1 MTVKQQFPASIVDEI
16 TYSVESAYN
25 SLHLVYS
32 WIFTLEGEVSTE
44 VSRKALDRALDY
56 YPKCRCILVNNAS
69 SYKRWLRYCWEYTD
83 TTGKDILQEIELSD
97 PTVSIGDVVDYHVR
111 NHVSLSIDLSSHIPL
126 KILLIRTPQRTFFSF
141 IMHHAVA
148 DGVGSISFIQKFIT
162 CYEDIFYQRKSA
174 ADHPPSRFEAI
185 SVPHIPFRWNYFS
198 PRRLAPYFRYN
209 NLFRKEPPVRLN
221 SQQSPVD
228 SAEFVAGVRD
238 LPPQRLEVIR
248 TTAKKHKATIN
259 DFLLAA
265 LFRTVKTWT
274 REWINQSERIYI
286 AVPTNLRPPED
297 RTMSNIL
304 SSVNLSLKPELI
316 SNREEL
322 FKLIREEMAVLTKN
336 DIAQTTANL
345 SCLLKPVPLFLMS
358 RLLKR
363 SIPDFAPT
371 LLLSNLG
378 VLSPN
383 PAHQDGEGF
392 HYLGPARI
400 CNIHVIPNA
409 GGWPDVLVSTY
420 NKQLAITQAVLS
432 SCFSR
437 ETAESFVDAFVGE
450 IIG

>member
-1 MTVKQQFPASIVDEI
+1 MTLKRQFPASIVDEI
-16 TYSVESAYN
+16 TYCVESAYKG
-25 SLHLVYS
+25 LHLVYS
-32 WIFTLEGEVSTE
+32 WIFTLEGKVSTE
-44 VSRKALDRALDY
+44 VSREALDRALNY
-56 YPKCRCILVNNAS
+56 YPKCRCILVNNFP
-69 SYKRWLRYCWEYTD
+69 SYKRWFRYRWEHTD
-83 TTGKDILQEIELSD
+83 TTGKDILQEIELANPS
-97 PTVSIGDVVDYHVR
+97 VSIQDVVDHHVH

-148 DGVGSISFIQKFIT
+148 DGVGSISFIRKFIT
-162 CYEDIFYQRKSA
+162 CYEDLFYQRKTA
-174 ADHPPSRFEAI
+174 ADHQPSRFEDI

-198 PRRLAPYFRYN
+198 PRRLGPYFRYN

-221 SQQSPVD
+221 AHQTPVD

-238 LPPQRLEVIR
+238 LPPQQLEEIR
-248 TTAKKHKATIN
+248 TTAKKHQSTIN

-274 REWINQSERIYI
+274 RKWINRSERIYI
-286 AVPTNLRPPED
+286 AVPTNLRPPQD
-297 RTMSNIL
+297 CTMSNIL

-316 SNREEL
+316 GNEGEL
-322 FKLIREEMAVLTKN
+322 LQLIREEMTVLTEN
-336 DIAQTTANL
+336 EIAQTTANL
-345 SCLLKPVPLFLMS
+345 SCLLKPIPLFLMT

-371 LLLSNLG
+371 VLLSNLG

-383 PAHQDGEGF
+383 PGHQDEEGF

-420 NKQLAITQAVLS
+420 NKQLAVTQAVLS
-432 SCFSR
+432 SCFPV
-437 ETAESFVDAFVGE
+437 ETAERFLDALVRE
-450 IIG
+450 ITD